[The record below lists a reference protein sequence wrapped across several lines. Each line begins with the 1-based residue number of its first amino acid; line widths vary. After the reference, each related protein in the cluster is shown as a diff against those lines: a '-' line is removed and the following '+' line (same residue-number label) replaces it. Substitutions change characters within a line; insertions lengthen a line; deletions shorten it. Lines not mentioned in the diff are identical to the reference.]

1 MSYPY
6 GFGDQPRQDP
16 APWGQPVDHPV
27 HQGWGPTGYPMA
39 HSSAPPPG
47 PPPKSKSG
55 VIAAVV
61 LGLVAVLAVVG
72 VGLVVGT
79 GRARDRPQA
88 SDALATVAPAT
99 SAPHTNT
106 PRTTAPP
113 PGPGQPSSGKLT
125 YGDFAGDWNF
135 KFDSVELHADWVEG
149 RDHANCRDFEVD
161 GKLTGLGCEY
171 AAEMVYRAE
180 GGGLRITQFVL
191 AMSTEGQ
198 ATAALG
204 KFTDAD
210 LHLRPGTYIDNFVTG
225 KWRDGTEKEFVVV
238 TVATANAAVA
248 TDTVKRYLQYRH
260 ADTLGTLAF
269 R

>member
-1 MSYPY
+1 MSYPD
-6 GFGDQPRQDP
+6 GHGEQPRQDP
-16 APWGQPVDHPV
+16 TPWGQPVDYPAHR
-27 HQGWGPTGYPMA
+27 GWGPTGYPMVYP
-39 HSSAPPPG
+39 SAAPSG

-55 VIAAVV
+55 IIAAAV

-72 VGLVVGT
+72 VGLVVLT
-79 GRARDRPQA
+79 GGDKDPSQA
-88 SDALATVAPAT
+88 SEATVTVVPAT
-99 SAPHTNT
+99 STAGTT
-106 PRTTAPP
+106 TTAPR
-113 PGPGQPSSGKLT
+113 PGQPSSGKLS
-125 YGDFAGDWNF
+125 YNDFAGDWNF
-135 KFDSVELHADWVEG
+135 TFDSVELHADWVEG

-161 GKLTGLGCEY
+161 GKLTGLGCQY
-171 AAEMVYRAE
+171 AAEMEYRAE
-180 GGGLRITQFVL
+180 GGGLKITQFVI
-191 AMSTEGQ
+191 AMSSEGE

-248 TDTVKRYLQYRH
+248 ADTAKKYLQYLH
-260 ADTLGTLAF
+260 ADTLGALAF